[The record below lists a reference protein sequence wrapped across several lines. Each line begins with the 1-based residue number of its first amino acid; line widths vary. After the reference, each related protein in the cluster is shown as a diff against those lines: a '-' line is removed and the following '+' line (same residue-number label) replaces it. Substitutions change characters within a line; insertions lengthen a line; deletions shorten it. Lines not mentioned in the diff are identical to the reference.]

1 MVSIKNKKINRSV
14 KKIIKEFK
22 TIWTDGGFTSIAI
35 AVILTMILVP
45 FLPEG
50 NSIINNCILG

>member
-1 MVSIKNKKINRSV
+1 MVSIKNTKINRSV

-22 TIWTDGGFTSIAI
+22 TIWIDGGFTSIAI
-35 AVILTMILVP
+35 VVILAMILVP

-50 NSIINNCILG
+50 NSIMNKCIIG